1 MKTMNLSILALAFFG
16 MSTLASAQST
26 DNVDAQTSA
35 TAQKADKKPARRG
48 FGFRQHR
55 EMNDSAV
62 ADFMQHRREM
72 GDSLKANNKG
82 RRPMMGRGNQMRRPA
97 QARNGRGAQM
107 WGRNGMN
114 RPGMMA
120 MGGRRGGMRQG
131 AGRGMMG
138 MQNFAFQAPRDGY
151 ASYVRA
157 IELTDELKANMTK
170 KELKKYNKAMKRAQK
185 EMAKAQ
191 EGLKEAR
198 DQRKKAD
205 AIVIE
210 QLHKAKRYTQ
220 KANRIAMNQI
230 ISMHNDNGM
239 A

>member
-16 MSTLASAQST
+16 MSTLTSAQST
-26 DNVDAQTSA
+26 SDVDAQTSA
-35 TAQKADKKPARRG
+35 TVQKADKKPARRG

-55 EMNDSAV
+55 EMNDSAM
-62 ADFMQHRREM
+62 ADSM
-72 GDSLKANNKG
+72 
-82 RRPMMGRGNQMRRPA
+82 QMRRGA

-107 WGRNGMN
+107 MGRNGMH

-131 AGRGMMG
+131 AGRGMRRGAGRGMMG
-138 MQNFAFQAPRDGY
+138 MQGFGFMAPHDGY

-170 KELKKYNKAMKRAQK
+170 KELKEYNKALKRAQK

-191 EGLKEAR
+191 KGLKEAR

-205 AIVIE
+205 AIVIQ

-220 KANRIAMNQI
+220 KANRIVLNSIVSQ
-230 ISMHNDNGM
+230 HNDNGM